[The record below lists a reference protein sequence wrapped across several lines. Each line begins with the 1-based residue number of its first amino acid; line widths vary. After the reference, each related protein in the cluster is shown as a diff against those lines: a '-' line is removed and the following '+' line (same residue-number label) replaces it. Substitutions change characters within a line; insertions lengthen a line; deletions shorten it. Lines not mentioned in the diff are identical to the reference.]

1 MRIGGPVAKWVSLE
15 GHWAAIGLF
24 HAHTRKSNSP
34 INFSAYSCKDI
45 FLTNLR
51 CSFLFGALLF
61 LQSLNPNVNAE
72 FLLFILTF
80 IFMVGNIETNP
91 GPEIPRS
98 SSSQND
104 IIDKTVSL
112 CNLNIRSLRNKIDF
126 RNDFAEDFDIL
137 LLTGTHIDDRID
149 ECDIV

>member
-1 MRIGGPVAKWVSLE
+1 MGNSLE
-15 GHWAAIGLF
+15 AYRAAIGLF

-34 INFSAYSCKDI
+34 IIFSAYACKDI

-51 CSFLFGALLF
+51 CSFLFAALLC

-72 FLLFILTF
+72 FLLFILTL
-80 IFMVGNIETNP
+80 IFMVDNIETNP
-91 GPEIPRS
+91 GLEILRS

-112 CNLNIRSLRNKIDF
+112 CNLNISSLRNKIDF
-126 RNDFAEDFDIL
+126 RNDFAEEFDIL